1 MLLNTPTGLP
11 TALMDAVEA
20 LAAFSFFVL
29 IWCWFISKN
38 KSPIKDWPF
47 VGMLPGVLL
56 NASRIHYYFSHLL
69 RQSNHTIK
77 IKGPWFSNLN
87 FILTSDPENI
97 HYILST
103 SFANFNKGPNFKEV
117 FEVLGDGILV
127 ADSDSWKMQRKLTHT
142 LFRQSNFLS
151 LLETTA
157 QQKVQN
163 GLFKILDHASESGLQ
178 VDMQDLCQRFTFD
191 VTWVF
196 LLGSDLNSLS
206 VELPAVPFAKAPDDT
221 HEVLLQRHLKPRSLW
236 RLQKWFQVGV
246 EKKAITAAETFDNFI
261 YHHISLKRELNNR
274 KSDRDE
280 ADENDGSSDLISFL
294 MQEEVMKKCNNNSAK
309 PHDEFLRDSVM
320 NLLSAGRDTSS
331 TTLTWFFWLVATN
344 PLIKIN
350 TRDWTLF
357 PNESRN
363 PWRFPSFAELNKLAY
378 LHATLCETLRLYP
391 PVPINRKASIKP
403 DTLPS
408 GHQVNQETE
417 ILLSIYTMGRMQEIW
432 GADASAF
439 NPDRWISD
447 KGKIIDVPSYKFNT
461 FSAGPRTCVGK
472 DLAFMELKIAA
483 AAIIWSYD
491 LHVATGA
498 QSASSLALH
507 MEHGLKVNVTTKTIL

>member
-1 MLLNTPTGLP
+1 MCDRAN
-11 TALMDAVEA
+11 
-20 LAAFSFFVL
+20 FNR
-29 IWCWFISKN
+29 FISKN

-56 NASRIHYYFSHLL
+56 NASRIHDYFSHLL

-103 SFANFNKGPNFKEV
+103 SFANFNKGRNFKEV

-127 ADSDSWKMQRKLTHT
+127 ADSDSWKMQRKLTHI

-157 QQKVQN
+157 QQNVQN

-191 VTWVF
+191 ENYLSTLNLF
-196 LLGSDLNSLS
+196 LN
-206 VELPAVPFAKAPDDT
+206 
-221 HEVLLQRHLKPRSLW
+221 RHPTP
-236 RLQKWFQVGV
+236 Q
-246 EKKAITAAETFDNFI
+246 
-261 YHHISLKRELNNR
+261 
-274 KSDRDE
+274 
-280 ADENDGSSDLISFL
+280 
-294 MQEEVMKKCNNNSAK
+294 AK
-309 PHDEFLRDSVM
+309 PSPLGI
-320 NLLSAGRDTSS
+320 SAGRPSGRVFSGQRIQAWRPESPAEPAKLVREQCPPPAQQARLDPESQTSPPPP
-331 TTLTWFFWLVATN
+331 LDLAPAVAEAALAGE
-344 PLIKIN
+344 P
-350 TRDWTLF
+350 
-357 PNESRN
+357 
-363 PWRFPSFAELNKLAY
+363 FPSFAELNKLVY

-417 ILLSIYTMGRMQEIW
+417 ILLSIYTMGRMHEIW

-461 FSAGPRTCVGK
+461 FRAGPRTCVGK

-491 LHVATGA
+491 LHVVTGG